1 MKTTDRWPLIA
12 GWLGIAL
19 IIVGGI
25 AVEIEGY
32 PGSGASLSEY
42 AASSA
47 DDTYKA
53 VNALNWLLTTLGGIL
68 ILALI
73 TTVHSRLRAGG
84 VSASGATLHYVFGLF
99 FVLLLLA
106 HAAVDEGYTGSS
118 YFDAFEFNEQT
129 APIGIALNEV
139 RFALEVQSVLLG
151 AAMIFTGSW
160 LFARLENVPSWLTRG
175 GYPLGVLLL
184 VIAVP
189 LETLGLLFVLLW
201 LAVAGSAV
209 ILTESA
215 EAPGALQT

>member
-1 MKTTDRWPLIA
+1 METTDRWPLIA

-32 PGSGASLSEY
+32 PGAGASLSEY
-42 AASSA
+42 ASTSA

-73 TTVHSRLRAGG
+73 TSVHARLRARG
-84 VSASGATLHYVFGLF
+84 VSASGVTLHFVFGLF

-118 YFDAFEFNEQT
+118 YFDAFKFNEQT

-139 RFALEVQSVLLG
+139 RFALEVQSVLVG
-151 AAMIFTGSW
+151 AAMIFVGSW
-160 LFARLENVPSWLTRG
+160 LLARQGNVPTWLSRG
-175 GYPLGVLLL
+175 GYPLGVILL

-189 LETLGLLFVLLW
+189 FETLGLLFVLLW
-201 LAVAGSAV
+201 LAVAGAVVLSAD
-209 ILTESA
+209 SA
-215 EAPGALQT
+215 SAPGALQT